1 MVAAG
6 LIIDDPSLL
15 PVRRLVPLVGTVF
28 FWFGFGLCLR
38 NVCCGCRW
46 AGPSPS
52 GHFRCMAA
60 TRAFPREAGVACDSK
75 RRCSRRSS
83 CMRPWNSRLCH
94 RRFFLSFLFV
104 SVLKPPCPRS
114 GKEGP
119 LSDGSVLTAHGGAPT
134 PSDTNAVFSVFTPR
148 LSDPLCFC
156 RAVVGKP
163 FDLVKKEKEEP
174 ARRACLPLSASP

>member
-1 MVAAG
+1 MRKAVAGPRPLLQRFYLLSVFIFSVSVCIFLTRIFTAVMPMVAAG

-104 SVLKPPCPRS
+104 SVLKPPCP
-114 GKEGP
+114 
-119 LSDGSVLTAHGGAPT
+119 
-134 PSDTNAVFSVFTPR
+134 
-148 LSDPLCFC
+148 
-156 RAVVGKP
+156 
-163 FDLVKKEKEEP
+163 
-174 ARRACLPLSASP
+174 